1 MMRSSKGQRGAG
13 EARLQRAPTRA
24 PRQQTQHGHTAR
36 NTRTTTNI
44 QQHPHAPYRP
54 TAETDYAS
62 VQTKTGTLNRNNSPS
77 ANQQK
82 IHKSSFMRF
91 VHSTTSCG
99 CAQPT
104 AHTHSSHPTHSPAT
118 IWTYASPPSLSL
130 NPSHGVEARGG
141 GVEQW
146 GKATLAL
153 HYPPKSSSLGKGQ
166 PTNISTHI
174 RGLTPPGTYSTRH
187 SYIPTHT
194 NDTSQQRSRPQLTTR
209 IAHSHW
215 HRLDLTLHPT
225 RHKFKRHT
233 DERVRT
239 PVKLL
244 RTKVQIHTTPL
255 HINTTP
261 PLITL
266 HP

>member
-62 VQTKTGTLNRNNSPS
+62 VQTKPGTLNRTNSPP

-82 IHKSSFMRF
+82 IHKPSFMRF
-91 VHSTTSCG
+91 VHNTTSCG

-104 AHTHSSHPTHSPAT
+104 AHTHSSHTTHSPAT

-130 NPSHGVEARGG
+130 NP
-141 GVEQW
+141 
-146 GKATLAL
+146 ATLAL
-153 HYPPKSSSLGKGQ
+153 HHPPKSSSLGKGQ
-166 PTNISTHI
+166 PTNNSTHI

-194 NDTSQQRSRPQLTTR
+194 NDTSQHRSRPQLTT
-209 IAHSHW
+209 
-215 HRLDLTLHPT
+215 
-225 RHKFKRHT
+225 
-233 DERVRT
+233 
-239 PVKLL
+239 
-244 RTKVQIHTTPL
+244 
-255 HINTTP
+255 
-261 PLITL
+261 
-266 HP
+266 